1 METYRTKHVNGKMA
15 QLGPLK
21 ISVLIIRFGVA
32 LEDASILLKTKIVL
46 IIQQSFVTKL
56 LVLKGVAD
64 HLKSMTVQLIK
75 ETFIAAN
82 QIIAYLDVCNSSTFL
97 MDCQVLE
104 IVISFRGRMSRV
116 TREWM
121 IQCEAR

>member
-56 LVLKGVAD
+56 MVLKSVGD
-64 HLKSMTVQLIK
+64 HLKSMTVLLIK

-104 IVISFRGRMSRV
+104 IVISFRSKM
-116 TREWM
+116 
-121 IQCEAR
+121 

>member
-15 QLGPLK
+15 RLGPLK
-21 ISVLIIRFGVA
+21 IFVLIIRFGMA
-32 LEDASILLKTKIVL
+32 LEDASILLKTKIVP

-56 LVLKGVAD
+56 MVLKSVGD
-64 HLKSMTVQLIK
+64 HLKSMTVLLIK

-104 IVISFRGRMSRV
+104 IVISFRSKM
-116 TREWM
+116 
-121 IQCEAR
+121 